1 MKSYDELKVDMEV
14 LQQQMVEAK
23 KNERADALKTV
34 KRLCKEYGFI
44 GGMLKEMLAEG
55 KTKK

>member
-1 MKSYDELKVDMEV
+1 MKSNDELKVDLEV

-34 KRLCKEYGFI
+34 KRLCKEYGFTA
-44 GGMLKEMLAEG
+44 GMLKGSLAEG
-55 KTKK
+55 RKK